1 MMSVIVEQDGHAYLR
16 AMTSALVRL
25 LAALALAMMPG
36 VMATAPAIASTTSA
50 VSGHCEDHQNPVS
63 APDQSPAH
71 CSACAAMPAVDTGS
85 APIELTASAMP
96 DLPVGRTLAGI
107 LLEIATPP
115 PKSA

>member
-1 MMSVIVEQDGHAYLR
+1 MSVIVEQDGHAYLR
-16 AMTSALVRL
+16 AMTATLVRL
-25 LAALALAMMPG
+25 LALLALAMMPG
-36 VMATAPAIASTTSA
+36 LMASAPAMASTTA
-50 VSGHCEDHQNPVS
+50 TASGHCEEHKDPVS

-85 APIELTASAMP
+85 AQIEFTASALP
-96 DLPVGRTLAGI
+96 YLPVGRTLAGI